1 MSDALSS
8 SMVEYEFVLE
18 FTKEEDMDWTSEAI
32 EKLRAYW
39 GEGLSTAEIG
49 RRMGISKNAVVGKAH
64 RLNLTTRPSPIR
76 QPTMPRTT
84 PPRSQVPG
92 KNTAVRPRRP
102 PVNARK
108 RSQAH
113 HLPPEPIDMQ
123 KNRLQA
129 EGEPPPLRRVVGCP
143 SYAQAPRQRTCC
155 WLSGDKPPY
164 TTCNLPVARVS
175 YCEVHASL
183 SVSTKR
189 SR

>member
-1 MSDALSS
+1 
-8 SMVEYEFVLE
+8 
-18 FTKEEDMDWTSEAI
+18 MDWTSEAI

-113 HLPPEPIDMQ
+113 HLPPEPIELRAA
-123 KNRLQA
+123 RLKR
-129 EGEPPPLRRVVGCP
+129 EEEMPSLLREVVGQP
-143 SYAQAPRQRTCC
+143 THVLAKNPKFCC
-155 WLSGDKPPY
+155 WLSGDEPPY
-164 TTCNLPVARVS
+164 TTCNLPVARGS
-175 YCEVHASL
+175 YCQEHASL
-183 SVSTKR
+183 AFTSKASR
-189 SR
+189 SRALVDSGDDPAMVS

>member
-1 MSDALSS
+1 
-8 SMVEYEFVLE
+8 
-18 FTKEEDMDWTSEAI
+18 MDWTSEAI
-32 EKLRAYW
+32 QQLRALW
-39 GEGLSTAEIG
+39 DEGLSTAEIG

-92 KNTAVRPRRP
+92 KNTAVRSRRP
-102 PVNARK
+102 TETVPK
-108 RSQAH
+108 RSPAL
-113 HLPPEPIDMQ
+113 HLPPRPTNMHES
-123 KNRLQA
+123 RLQA
-129 EGEPPPLRRVVGCP
+129 GGEPPPLRRVVGCP

-164 TTCNLPVARVS
+164 TTCNQPVARSS
-175 YCEVHASL
+175 YCHEHASL
-183 SVSTKR
+183 AYGNQSVSTKR